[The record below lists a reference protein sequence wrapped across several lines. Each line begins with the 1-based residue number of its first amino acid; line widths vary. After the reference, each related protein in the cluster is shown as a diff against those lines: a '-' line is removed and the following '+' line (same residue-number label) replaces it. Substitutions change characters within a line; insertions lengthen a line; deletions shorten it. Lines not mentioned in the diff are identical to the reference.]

1 MLVKLPMKEST
12 LPKRSGR
19 KNASVKAQIPPLEP
33 LRAQQPFVC
42 EEWGA
47 SDPFLSSVRSGLG
60 LPYPAAMRMAGS
72 VEMLYS
78 ALTSGRMSV
87 SRKLA
92 YTSDTVSYSSERCS
106 G

>member
-19 KNASVKAQIPPLEP
+19 RNASVNAQIPPLEP

-42 EEWGA
+42 
-47 SDPFLSSVRSGLG
+47 VRGSGIPELA
-60 LPYPAAMRMAGS
+60 LRYPAAMRMAGS

>member
-1 MLVKLPMKEST
+1 MLVKLPMNERT

-19 KNASVKAQIPPLEP
+19 RKASVNAQIPPLEP

-42 EEWGA
+42 EEVA
-47 SDPFLSSVRSGLG
+47 IPSERSGLG
-60 LPYPAAMRMAGS
+60 LRYPAAMRMAGS

-92 YTSDTVSYSSERCS
+92 
-106 G
+106 